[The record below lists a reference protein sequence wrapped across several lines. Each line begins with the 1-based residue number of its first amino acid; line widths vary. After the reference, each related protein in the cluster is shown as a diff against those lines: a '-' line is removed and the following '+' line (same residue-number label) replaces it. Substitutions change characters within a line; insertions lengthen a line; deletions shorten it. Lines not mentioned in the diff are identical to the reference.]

1 MGCSYTRERKNKNA
15 EKASNTNESSNKNI
29 KTLPKNDE
37 KEKIEGEAPNNNN
50 PKKKEINLMAVML
63 RLPQKKIILILI

>member
-15 EKASNTNESSNKNI
+15 EKASNINESSNKNI

-50 PKKKEINLMAVML
+50 PKKK
-63 RLPQKKIILILI
+63 RK